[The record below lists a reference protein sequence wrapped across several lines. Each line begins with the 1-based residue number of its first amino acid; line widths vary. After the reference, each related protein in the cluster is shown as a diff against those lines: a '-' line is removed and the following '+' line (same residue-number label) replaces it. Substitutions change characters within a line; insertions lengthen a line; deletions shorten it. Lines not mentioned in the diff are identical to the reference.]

1 MNAAY
6 VSALAALAGSVIGG
20 LTTGVATWL
29 TQRAQVRAGQ
39 IEHKIAQL
47 ENLFTDFIMAA
58 SKTYGEGL
66 VTNEPK
72 IEEIVALYA
81 MISKMR
87 VLSLEQTV
95 NCAERIMYETIEA
108 YYKPN
113 KTIRDLHEL
122 IKSGVSIDPLKDF
135 AEAARDELRSL
146 R

>member
-39 IEHKIAQL
+39 IEHKITQL
-47 ENLFTDFIMAA
+47 ENLFTDFIVAA

-81 MISKMR
+81 MISKI
-87 VLSLEQTV
+87 VYYHWSKLLTALNGSCTKLSKHITSRTRQ
-95 NCAERIMYETIEA
+95 
-108 YYKPN
+108 
-113 KTIRDLHEL
+113 
-122 IKSGVSIDPLKDF
+122 F
-135 AEAARDELRSL
+135 AICMS
-146 R
+146 